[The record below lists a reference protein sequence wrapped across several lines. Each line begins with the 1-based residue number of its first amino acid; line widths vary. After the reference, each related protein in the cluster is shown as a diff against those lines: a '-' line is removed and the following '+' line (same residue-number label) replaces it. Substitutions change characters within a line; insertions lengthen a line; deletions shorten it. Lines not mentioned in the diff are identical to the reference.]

1 MIITV
6 NIEQNKI
13 DRSMKI
19 MKKKKTITLTLIG
32 LFIFLF
38 GIIGLTYA
46 YWQLTLTQE
55 DENLVYTDCL
65 KLTTSL
71 TETGSF
77 TLTDAYPMTNNELVN
92 DFFPNQAPYHFTIT
106 NECDNEVPISINMES
121 LTTQDPN
128 LKDEYVDVILW
139 SDEDAESKFEPETDE
154 VLSHKGTRTEIGS
167 VEETPSYKLT
177 ENKKNGSK
185 IIAEAKE
192 AYQLYKFKIGANA
205 TKGFNLLLFM
215 DYDTPVS
222 TSQDITNNAHWAG
235 KITLNN
241 YELPKVNIG
250 GINVQTVEEG
260 DGLYA
265 VEHTD
270 VNIIDKNGEKVEGW
284 QQTEYR
290 YAGATPNNYVWFS
303 CGPDA
308 SSGDTCEKW
317 RIIGL
322 VNVMTSDNQVEQR
335 IKIIRDESIG
345 NYSWDY
351 KTNGIGSSIGDH
363 GSDDWTDS
371 QLMELL
377 NDGYY
382 NSSSDVSCYK
392 GSSSSTKCDFTSTGL
407 KESARDMID
416 KDIIWNL
423 GGWNTHHV
431 VTSDMYNYERGT
443 TVSSNRPTE
452 WQASNTAK
460 ASEETTSEKKLDSG
474 LFRSIALPYP
484 SDYGYATNGGT
495 LGRKACFEKELSNYL
510 GWGTVEYKTQCAG
523 NDWLKPAS
531 GEMWFLSPDSSSS
544 YIAFSVYSGG
554 YVKSVSYVSNSN
566 GVWPALYLSPSV
578 SISGS
583 TEDSENPIGSEQNP
597 FILTME

>member
-192 AYQLYKFKIGANA
+192 AYQLYKFKIGASE
-205 TKGFNLLLFM
+205 TKQFNLLLFM

-222 TSQDITNNAHWAG
+222 TSQDITNNANWAG

-241 YELPKVNIG
+241 YEIPKVNMAG
-250 GINVQTVEEG
+250 TEVELAESG
-260 DGLYA
+260 DGLYEVPHDDLTSA
-265 VEHTD
+265 
-270 VNIIDKNGEKVEGW
+270 GEDEGGILASDLEGW
-284 QQTEYR
+284 EQTEWR
-290 YAGATPNNYVWFS
+290 YAGSNPDNYVWFNCKAS
-303 CGPDA
+303 T
-308 SSGDTCEKW
+308 SSGTDNCEKW
-317 RIIGL
+317 RIIGF
-322 VNVMTSDNQVEQR
+322 VNVKTSDGKIDQR
-335 IKIIRDESIG
+335 LKIIRDESIG
-345 NYSWDY
+345 TYEWNSAL
-351 KTNGIGSSIGDH
+351 TS
-363 GSDDWTDS
+363 DWTKS
-371 QLMELL
+371 SLMKTL
-377 NDGYY
+377 NDTYY
-382 NSSSDVSCYK
+382 YK
-392 GSSSSTKCDFTSTGL
+392 KGALGL
-407 KESARDMID
+407 EESARDMID
-416 KDIIWNL
+416 NKISWNVVGWDSCGTLLDI
-423 GGWNTHHV
+423 
-431 VTSDMYNYERGT
+431 YRYERGT
-443 TVSSNRPTE
+443 TVYFTRPTE
-452 WQASNTAK
+452 WNVDTT
-460 ASEETTSEKKLDSG
+460 EDYETEKEDST
-474 LFRSIALPYP
+474 LFRSIALMYL
-484 SDYGYATNGGT
+484 SDYGYATSGGSK
-495 LGRKACFEKELSNYL
+495 GRAVCLAEGLSNWKNDYAD
-510 GWGTVEYKTQCAG
+510 CG
-523 NDWLKPAS
+523 NNNWLKPSS
-531 GEMWFLSPDSSSS
+531 GNIWTLTPFSAWITGINVHYVSSDGDVA
-544 YIAFSVYSGG
+544 YTTANYNYFDVKPVVYLTSNVKISGG
-554 YVKSVSYVSNSN
+554 T
-566 GVWPALYLSPSV
+566 GALESPFELS
-578 SISGS
+578 
-583 TEDSENPIGSEQNP
+583 TN
-597 FILTME
+597 